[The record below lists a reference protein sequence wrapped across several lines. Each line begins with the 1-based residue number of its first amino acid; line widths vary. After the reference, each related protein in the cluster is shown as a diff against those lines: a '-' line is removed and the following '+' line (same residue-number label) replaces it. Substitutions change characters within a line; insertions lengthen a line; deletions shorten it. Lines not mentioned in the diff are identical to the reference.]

1 MACVTD
7 GRPSESGR
15 RMIEAVAK
23 GARTPEE
30 VAEATGLPL
39 FRVRGGL
46 RELVAAGLVLE
57 TAEGYQAP

>member
-7 GRPSESGR
+7 GRPTESGR

-30 VAEATGLPL
+30 VAKATGLPL

-46 RELVAAGLVLE
+46 RELAAAGLVVE